1 MKVEVNFKL
10 NGMLQNVRKRLI
22 IFVILWLVII
32 ILGVAPFSASITE
45 AVQSGAFN
53 FEIFLEQLGKY
64 ITSPFSS
71 FGLVFSEGY
80 IGTFGTSILYF
91 TIFYLA
97 AVVVGMLKA
106 EPKNEYTDIEHGSS
120 GWAEHGEQYKV
131 LSKKSGIILAENN
144 YLPLNKMGNINVL
157 VVGRFRFW

>member
-71 FGLVFSEGY
+71 FGLVLEQVYY
-80 IGTFGTSILYF
+80 ISQYF
-91 TIFYLA
+91 I
-97 AVVVGMLKA
+97 
-106 EPKNEYTDIEHGSS
+106 
-120 GWAEHGEQYKV
+120 
-131 LSKKSGIILAENN
+131 
-144 YLPLNKMGNINVL
+144 
-157 VVGRFRFW
+157 

>member
-1 MKVEVNFKL
+1 MNYKL
-10 NGMLQNVRKRLI
+10 QGMLENGKKKII
-22 IFVILWLVII
+22 IFAILWLVII
-32 ILGVAPFSASITE
+32 ILGVAPFSASATE

-53 FEIFLEQLGKY
+53 FEIFFEQLGKY

-71 FGLVFSEGY
+71 FGVVFGATY
-80 IGTFGTSILYF
+80 IGTFGKSILYF

-97 AVVVGMLKA
+97 AVMVGLLKA
-106 EPKNEYTDIEHGSS
+106 APKNEYTDIEHGSS

-131 LSKKSGIILAENN
+131 LSKKSGIVLAEDN